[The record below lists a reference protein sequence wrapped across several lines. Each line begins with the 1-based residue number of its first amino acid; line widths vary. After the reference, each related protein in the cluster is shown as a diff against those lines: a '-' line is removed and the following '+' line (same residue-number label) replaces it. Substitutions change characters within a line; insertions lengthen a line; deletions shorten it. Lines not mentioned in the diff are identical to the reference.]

1 MAVRQTGG
9 RDHHRGIRIS
19 DALAGGP
26 QSAGVAPSAPPAPW
40 TRAKG
45 LQAAPLPQVAQ
56 GGRRKRG
63 DAGCVA
69 PTGHLFW
76 TPQKRHRTAGE
87 AEAAGS
93 QAQGVQ
99 RRVLTHPL
107 LVRASSPSAP
117 KVVPPPPDTMF
128 GGSGSQQHASAGS
141 GASDPPPTSATT
153 PTATAASTTAMPSS
167 TLSATAEEVPTAP
180 TPAIEGDAGG
190 ASSSIPP
197 PTLEEPEVVF
207 GRWLRSGAE
216 PKAALFASKRS
227 ELERDRKDYK
237 KDLQKVYA
245 QELEASWKE
254 KRLAKREEAFNQREE
269 VVTELRAKLSAMNKI
284 LEEQQ
289 IQQTMTV
296 ERIQKWE
303 RELEDKASN

>member
-1 MAVRQTGG
+1 VKGITGESFIPESLILPQGIPALYDDPGLRTAILATLPTFDESGMAVRQTGG

-99 RRVLTHPL
+99 RRV
-107 LVRASSPSAP
+107 S
-117 KVVPPPPDTMF
+117 PPPPPP
-128 GGSGSQQHASAGS
+128 SGPLPPQ
-141 GASDPPPTSATT
+141 PPP
-153 PTATAASTTAMPSS
+153 PS
-167 TLSATAEEVPTAP
+167 VPP
-180 TPAIEGDAGG
+180 L
-190 ASSSIPP
+190 PP
-197 PTLEEPEVVF
+197 PP
-207 GRWLRSGAE
+207 GG
-216 PKAALFASKRS
+216 
-227 ELERDRKDYK
+227 
-237 KDLQKVYA
+237 DLPQG
-245 QELEASWKE
+245 
-254 KRLAKREEAFNQREE
+254 NQ
-269 VVTELRAKLSAMNKI
+269 
-284 LEEQQ
+284 QQ
-289 IQQTMTV
+289 QQQQWSP
-296 ERIQKWE
+296 RF
-303 RELEDKASN
+303 